1 MIKMCYLS
9 LLTTNKWRQIF
20 LRWYDRRIK
29 DSFNTIRCQTLI
41 VEPIVVLSQAITI
54 FQSGYQGNCNVI
66 ISYHN

>member
-1 MIKMCYLS
+1 MI
-9 LLTTNKWRQIF
+9 
-20 LRWYDRRIK
+20 RRIK